1 MDLRIIKYYDR
12 INRQYIDLEV
22 TDEVARFLMSNDK
35 KLRRHQ
41 AKYDYFNIS
50 IDTPINSN
58 DEDSITLA
66 ETLEDKTEVMDCAT
80 CRRKIHLFNTVWKV
94 VDKLNPKQIELID
107 NLYIFD
113 KTQKEIAKM
122 WNVSESSVSQ
132 MKDTALLHLTYHFY
146 TDKEFKKTDLYKRNK
161 REFEFDLPRVAKELD
176 KENGLTFDLNA
187 INNLVKD
194 NTQMLKT
201 FTSLGLEVNENEKQ
215 LLSYMNK
222 TVKHFLETLNLDNS
236 KQNTITIPSNL
247 KLPEDF
253 NIADIINKFL
263 KN

>member
-1 MDLRIIKYYDR
+1 MRTIQYYDR
-12 INRQYIDLEV
+12 INKKLIDLEV

-66 ETLEDKTEVMDCAT
+66 ETLEDKVEVMDCAT

-94 VDKLNPKQIELID
+94 VDKLKPKQIELID

-194 NTQMLKT
+194 NTQMLKALS
-201 FTSLGLEVNENEKQ
+201 SLGIELDESQKK
-215 LLSYMNK
+215 LFSFMNK
-222 TVKHFLETLNLDNS
+222 TVKHALKDLNLDYS

-247 KLPEDF
+247 KLPDDF
-253 NIADIINKFL
+253 NIADIINKF
-263 KN
+263 

>member
-1 MDLRIIKYYDR
+1 MRIIKYYDR
-12 INRQYIDLEV
+12 INRQFVDLEV

-41 AKYDYFNIS
+41 VRYDYFNIS
-50 IDTPINSN
+50 LDIPINSN
-58 DEDSITLA
+58 NEDSITLT
-66 ETLEDKTEVMDCAT
+66 ETLEDKAEVMDCAT

-94 VDKLNPKQIELID
+94 VDKLKPKQIELID

-132 MKDTALLHLTYHFY
+132 MKDIALLHLTYRFY

-187 INNLVKD
+187 ISDLVKD

-201 FTSLGLEVNENEKQ
+201 LSSLGLEVSESEKK
-215 LLSYMNK
+215 LLSHMNK
-222 TVKHFLETLNLDNS
+222 EVKHFIEKLNLDKS

-247 KLPEDF
+247 KLPDDF
-253 NIADIINKFL
+253 NIADILNKF
-263 KN
+263 